1 MHLNV
6 YILFDRNEGEYVMII
21 WMDYPYKVAL
31 ENVRVLH
38 VTEVVTKCVQ

>member
-1 MHLNV
+1 
-6 YILFDRNEGEYVMII
+6 MII

-38 VTEVVTKCVQ
+38 VTEVQWQNVSNKN